1 MSVSNEPT
9 HAENALLETSNTMTT
24 ASALN
29 KHQNNF
35 NIIRMVAASLVLVSH
50 SFSLSGLAE
59 PLRDSLGVT
68 WGSIAVDVFFVTS
81 GYLVTASILRGGNV
95 RNFLLSRF
103 LRIFPGLLVAV
114 FLTTLVC
121 SIWFTTLSFTAFWS
135 QWPSWRYLI
144 KNSLLMLP
152 QGLEWTLPGTLTGIP
167 GDKGGGAALNGSL
180 WTLPVEVKMYLYLV
194 IGYSICRLVAQRVN
208 RDSWATYRVSKYV
221 AFTLSA
227 LLLGIDLYFTSQ
239 GNHVLVFHM
248 ATMFFAGCALNA
260 MDVKF
265 KKQWPLATAM
275 LIAVL
280 LAAQAGSEWF
290 MPIYILTLPW
300 IVLSMAYAPT
310 PLLYGYNRLGDYSYG
325 VYIYAFPVQQWSAYL
340 IKGIGPWEMTV
351 VSLPIVL
358 ILAML
363 SWNLVEKRALAFK
376 PKH

>member
-1 MSVSNEPT
+1 MHE
-9 HAENALLETSNTMTT
+9 ENALLETSSTMTT
-24 ASALN
+24 TSTLA
-29 KHQNNF
+29 KHHNNF

-50 SFSLSGLAE
+50 SFALSGLAE

-81 GYLVTASILRGGNV
+81 GYLVTGSILRGGNV
-95 RNFLLSRF
+95 KYFLISRF
-103 LRIFPGLLVAV
+103 LRIFPGLIVAV
-114 FLTTLVC
+114 VLTTLVC
-121 SIWFTTLSFTAFWS
+121 SLWFTTYSFSEFWS

-144 KNSLLMLP
+144 KNTLLLLP
-152 QGLEWTLPGTLTGIP
+152 QGLQWTLPGTLIGIP
-167 GDKGGGAALNGSL
+167 GDKGSGAALNGSL

-194 IGYSICRLVAQRVN
+194 AGYSICRLVANRAN
-208 RDSWATYRVSKYV
+208 RDSWTLFRLCRYV
-221 AFTLSA
+221 ALTLSA
-227 LLLGIDLYFTSQ
+227 LLVGIDLYLTSR
-239 GNHVLVFHM
+239 GNHVLVLHM
-248 ATMFFAGCALNA
+248 ATMFFAGSAFNA
-260 MDVKF
+260 MDVNF
-265 KKQWPLATAM
+265 KRLWPLATAM

-280 LAAQAGSEWF
+280 LAAQVGSEWF

-358 ILAML
+358 ILAIL